1 MNRAWHIGAAAIGL
15 ASSWG
20 FAQPFVTFNTT
31 RPGQFIDISI
41 DRPSLGL
48 TDDGVS
54 ERILFTR
61 PNLVLQQGFVR
72 VGNNGG
78 VGFFGTANRE
88 GAEDLPPDNEPLP
101 SQNAF
106 GGDQAML
113 PFWDDPG
120 ADIGGVYYEELVDR
134 VVVQWD
140 LNFKP
145 SLLTGPERPFR
156 GSWQLQIFDNSLITG
171 NAFAQFIYREIE
183 DVPAFGGAIATI
195 GYQDGGRG
203 FNTVQ
208 YSFNQAGVV
217 QDGTVITWELSPIP
231 APGTIVL
238 GAVALACTRRR
249 RS

>member
-1 MNRAWHIGAAAIGL
+1 MNDAVRIAGAAIAL
-15 ASSWG
+15 TCSWG
-20 FAQPFVTFNTT
+20 SAQPFVTFNTA

-61 PNLVLQQGFVR
+61 PNLVLQQGFIR

-88 GAEDLPPDNEPLP
+88 DAENLPPDNAPLP
-101 SQNAF
+101 SGDAF

-120 ADIGGVYYEELVDR
+120 ADIGGVYYLELADR

-145 SLLTGPERPFR
+145 STLLGPERPFR
-156 GSWQLQIFDNSLITG
+156 GSWQLQIFDNSMITG
-171 NAFAQFIYREIE
+171 NAFAQFLYRDIE
-183 DVPAFGGAIATI
+183 DVPALGGAIATI

-208 YSFNQAGVV
+208 YSFNQAGAVGN
-217 QDGTVITWELSPIP
+217 GTVITWELSPIP

-238 GAVALACTRRR
+238 GVVALAFQRRR
-249 RS
+249 RA